1 MFYVLLKVKAFK
13 GGDNMEDIVTKDDIL
28 VAAVCNGDQQAFGR
42 IIGKYTAYVGTI
54 VWNIVQGILTKA
66 DAEEVVADVFYI
78 LWCHADKVQP
88 GKLKGYLS
96 VVARRR
102 ALNAIRKGKR
112 ELPLEEKQFGMAEYD
127 PEMEMIQR
135 EEYGVLRQT
144 INEMPEPDRTIF
156 ILYYYF
162 CRKTADIAREV
173 GLSVSTVQTKLWRG
187 REKLRRKL
195 N

>member
-1 MFYVLLKVKAFK
+1 MFCVLLKVKAFK
-13 GGDNMEDIVTKDDIL
+13 GGDNMEDIVTKDDAL
-28 VAAVCNGDQQAFGR
+28 VAAVCNGDQQAFGQ

-54 VWNIVQGILTKA
+54 VWNIVQGTLTKA

-96 VVARRR
+96 VIARRR
-102 ALNAIRKGKR
+102 SLNAIRKGKR
-112 ELPLEEKQFGMAEYD
+112 ELSLEEKQFGISEHD
-127 PEMEMIQR
+127 PETEIIQR

-156 ILYYYF
+156 IRYYYF
-162 CRKTADIAREV
+162 GRKTSDIAREI
-173 GLSVSTVQTKLWRG
+173 GISVSTVQTKLWRG